1 MMCLA
6 RCIGDDFTM
15 TKFSSFTTD
24 LFWLLRFY
32 TTGQNDLLESSHNSR
47 RNSDE
52 FLVAQGS
59 SSNSGVE
66 TTTAAA
72 FIPESSNYYPTLGDA
87 RAALLSMQNKKPLQE
102 SSSLW
107 TGSDRYCESVLYGF
121 LTTFSDVCSG
131 QDLHMI
137 SELRTLS
144 IHNIMLVVSK
154 ILYAMSHCKWS
165 FFLDICNSWYKIN
178 KTQVQRFL
186 NMSLLVV
193 QPWLVS
199 RRCL

>member
-1 MMCLA
+1 
-6 RCIGDDFTM
+6 
-15 TKFSSFTTD
+15 
-24 LFWLLRFY
+24 
-32 TTGQNDLLESSHNSR
+32 
-47 RNSDE
+47 
-52 FLVAQGS
+52 VAQGS

-137 SELRTLS
+137 SELRT
-144 IHNIMLVVSK
+144 
-154 ILYAMSHCKWS
+154 
-165 FFLDICNSWYKIN
+165 
-178 KTQVQRFL
+178 
-186 NMSLLVV
+186 
-193 QPWLVS
+193 
-199 RRCL
+199 

>member
-1 MMCLA
+1 
-6 RCIGDDFTM
+6 
-15 TKFSSFTTD
+15 
-24 LFWLLRFY
+24 
-32 TTGQNDLLESSHNSR
+32 
-47 RNSDE
+47 
-52 FLVAQGS
+52 VAQGS

-121 LTTFSDVCSG
+121 LTTFSNVCSG
-131 QDLHMI
+131 QDLHRI
-137 SELRTLS
+137 SELRTLI
-144 IHNIMLVVSK
+144 IHSIMLLVSK
-154 ILYAMSHCKWS
+154 IHYAMSHCKCS
-165 FFLDICNSWYKIN
+165 FFLDLCNSWYKIN
-178 KTQVQRFL
+178 KTQVQQFL

-193 QPWLVS
+193 QP
-199 RRCL
+199 